1 MKFFVFFGCMMKRIM
16 LHVKSVGLCYL
27 DYLGEVWQSPPQT
40 SLNIHNLKMKKILTF
55 FLSLAAL
62 LASIT
67 VAKEPYSEAQK
78 AYIDSFPLILVVKT
92 TEENSIIKS
101 ETPGTSQGTFYSVT
115 THLKGEVVEVLRAR
129 NVPPGL
135 IHAGMPYVRHLSYRD
150 IFDKRP
156 TEGKQQINPPTEK
169 IICVKTYEVQDGLL
183 NITEYDGHIPP
194 SSWETLREYLSEQK
208 ESLKSKE
215 Q

>member
-1 MKFFVFFGCMMKRIM
+1 
-16 LHVKSVGLCYL
+16 
-27 DYLGEVWQSPPQT
+27 
-40 SLNIHNLKMKKILTF
+40 MKKILTF
-55 FLSLAAL
+55 FLSLVAL

-67 VAKEPYSEAQK
+67 AARGPYSEAEK

-92 TEENSIIKS
+92 TEENTSIRG
-101 ETPGTSQGTFYSVT
+101 EAPGTSQGTFYSVT
-115 THLKGEVVEVLRAR
+115 THLKGEVVEILRAR

-135 IHAGMPYVRHLSYRD
+135 IHAGMPYVCKLSYRD
-150 IFDKRP
+150 IFEKRP
-156 TEGKQQINPPTEK
+156 TEGKQQINPPTES
-169 IICVKTYEVQDGLL
+169 IIYVKTYEVQDGLL